1 MKEIQ
6 AHKILA
12 ALEKWCEGN
21 QDRIVTFSKGPNN
34 WRVRL
39 IGTDD
44 FRSFGGY
51 DLQDALAQAAQVV
64 LSEEEE

>member
-21 QDRIVTFSKGPNN
+21 QNRVTAFSKGPNG
-34 WRVRL
+34 WRVQL
-39 IGTDD
+39 IDTDD
-44 FRSFGGY
+44 FRSFGGH

-64 LSEEEE
+64 LSEEA